1 MSEVMYEIN
10 WHNTYTRDRDGV
22 FTHCTVTP
30 ITILRRGIQPGATRE
45 TITGRD
51 GNGRRFTGNP
61 KDYYKTS
68 EEAWSAVK
76 EAISESIAGYEEDLL
91 RLQADIAAMK
101 EFLKVAGDYDHG
113 ANS

>member
-76 EAISESIAGYEEDLL
+76 EDIL